1 MGIKGRFLNALPIL
15 PARHCFH
22 RRVRGCTGPTRALAL
37 GDRLAPALALG
48 RWSFAASLAL
58 GALMV
63 STAFGAEVTYEATV
77 RALLVDRCGQCHGED
92 KQRGGLGLHTPASI
106 TEGGFSGP
114 VFVAGKPAES
124 LLIQRLKLPLDD
136 DDHMPPKDQPQL
148 TADQIAAVEAWI
160 LAGGKFEAA
169 RAESRDAST
178 PPASAQPPATK
189 PAASIVI
196 ATPEVAASEKIVPSG
211 GATPEQAPA
220 ATAPAAP
227 SALPDVRVAAAD
239 SSALAA
245 LQAHFVHIEPV
256 VQGSNLLR
264 LNFAAA
270 AARTTDAEAVRLL
283 EPVLE
288 QIESLSL
295 SRCRVGDETMA
306 LLAGAPHLR
315 RLDLRASQVTDA
327 GVAAL
332 ARAVSLR
339 ELVLT
344 GTRLSDEA
352 VKHLLSTPNLRR
364 VYLWKSGL
372 GPDAVSRLRRQR
384 PDLHV
389 DAGDTPLATSIEVE
403 PEIKFTS
410 EAPLPQSQPAGSV
423 AANIPSKPKPAGAS
437 KPDSASSSA
446 AAKLAVV
453 NTTCPISGKPVDAR
467 YSIVHNGR
475 VIGFC
480 CPNCPGQF
488 WADPAKY
495 EAKLPQTGKAD

>member
-1 MGIKGRFLNALPIL
+1 MA
-15 PARHCFH
+15 
-22 RRVRGCTGPTRALAL
+22 
-37 GDRLAPALALG
+37 
-48 RWSFAASLAL
+48 
-58 GALMV
+58 

-77 RALLVDRCGQCHGED
+77 RALLVERCGQCHGED

-114 VFVAGKPAES
+114 VLVAGKPAES
-124 LLIQRLKLPLDD
+124 LIIQRLKLPLDD

-160 LAGGKFEAA
+160 LAGGKFDSA
-169 RAESRDAST
+169 RAEPSDAFAPGPSA
-178 PPASAQPPATK
+178 PEASAPSTTTK
-189 PAASIVI
+189 PTAITGAA
-196 ATPEVAASEKIVPSG
+196 AEVAASRTG
-211 GATPEQAPA
+211 GSSAAARPARAPA
-220 ATAPAAP
+220 TTAPAAP
-227 SALPDVRVAAAD
+227 SASPIVNVAAAD
-239 SSALAA
+239 SAALAA
-245 LQAHFVHIEPV
+245 LQAHFVHVEPV
-256 VQGSNLLR
+256 VQGTNLLR

-332 ARAVSLR
+332 ARVSSLR

-352 VKHLLSTPNLRR
+352 VEHLLSMPSLRR

-372 GPDAVSRLRRQR
+372 GKDVVSRLRRQR

-423 AANIPSKPKPAGAS
+423 AANTPSTLTPAGAS
-437 KPDSASSSA
+437 NSDSAPSSSA
-446 AAKLAVV
+446 AKLVVV